1 MATAA
6 LELALLCLRRLQAL
20 LLARR
25 SGRAA
30 CR

>member
-1 MATAA
+1 MVTAA
-6 LELALLCLRRLQAL
+6 LELALLCLRRLQTL
-20 LLARR
+20 LLACR